1 MNKTPDFQTLL
12 TAVIN
17 HRPAQSPK
25 RSLGRV
31 ELPMEWLKYWRL
43 LPEAHKAEAA
53 GYAENGPC
61 RYYYT
66 SREALALLAHYS
78 SEFLAY
84 MKMAGNA
91 LR

>member
-1 MNKTPDFQTLL
+1 MSKTPDFQTLL
-12 TAVIN
+12 AAVIKR
-17 HRPAQSPK
+17 RPAHSPK

-31 ELPMEWLKYWRL
+31 EVPKDWLRYWRL

-61 RYYYT
+61 RFYYT
-66 SREALALLAHYS
+66 SHEALALLRHYR

-91 LR
+91 LP